1 MEYTI
6 KLTPKAANDLHQ
18 IHDYSIT
25 ELYDS
30 KAGLKLVQSI
40 INSYKQL
47 ATFPKLGRKLSTQ
60 IPFKTNYFYL
70 VSQKYLIF
78 YQIKKDSIIIYRII
92 HSQQDYLEILFSDD
106 EYFA

>member
-1 MEYTI
+1 MEYKI
-6 KLTPKAANDLHQ
+6 ELTPKAVNDLRQ
-18 IHDYSIT
+18 IRDYSIS

-47 ATFPKLGRKLSTQ
+47 TTFPKMGKKLSKQ

-78 YQIKKDSIIIYRII
+78 YQIKKESIIIYRII

-106 EYFA
+106 EITF